1 MPYLLVKRLLLII
14 RNRNLWLILKKIL
27 VTSRDN
33 GLTPFP
39 AKPLSTIKRTNMYE
53 KFLVK
58 NLNSIRQ
65 AVDDTFIAKYADMSY
80 AELTTLWQEAG
91 LGSYCNGML
100 KIINPSDY
108 QDVLNSCYVMDY
120 DKSFLPFMCT
130 AFGDVFAYVKNP
142 KLNNYIVYLNIRYG
156 TYLILPDNLAAL
168 LNKIIF
174 NQSFLKGWFDLENYS
189 VMQEKLGTP
198 DFDECFGYSP
208 LLTMGGSENL
218 ENIKIVKTLPY
229 IDINT
234 QTIGRFKSADK
245 L

>member
-1 MPYLLVKRLLLII
+1 MLTKLG
-14 RNRNLWLILKKIL
+14 
-27 VTSRDN
+27 N
-33 GLTPFP
+33 GLMPFP
-39 AKPLSTIKRTNMYE
+39 AEPLSTIKRTNMYE

>member
-1 MPYLLVKRLLLII
+1 
-14 RNRNLWLILKKIL
+14 
-27 VTSRDN
+27 
-33 GLTPFP
+33 
-39 AKPLSTIKRTNMYE
+39 MYE
-53 KFLVK
+53 KFLEK

-108 QDVLNSCYVMDY
+108 QDVLNSCYAMDY

-174 NQSFLKGWFDLENYS
+174 NQSFLKGWFNLENYS

-208 LLTMGGSENL
+208 LLAMGGSENL

>member
-1 MPYLLVKRLLLII
+1 
-14 RNRNLWLILKKIL
+14 
-27 VTSRDN
+27 
-33 GLTPFP
+33 
-39 AKPLSTIKRTNMYE
+39 MYE

-120 DKSFLPFMCT
+120 DKSSLPFMCT